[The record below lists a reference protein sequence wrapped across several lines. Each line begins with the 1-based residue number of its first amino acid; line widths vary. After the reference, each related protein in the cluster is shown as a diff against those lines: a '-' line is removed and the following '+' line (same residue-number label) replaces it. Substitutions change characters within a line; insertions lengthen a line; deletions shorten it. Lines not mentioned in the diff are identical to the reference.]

1 MKKILTIL
9 MIVAAILVG
18 GMTVEAKTTKK
29 NSKAR
34 TTQST
39 GKSNSNNLGIM
50 TFCTTGD
57 KYSGPSGKS
66 VNEIIASLEKL
77 GFKYQDTYNS
87 TFSVYDESEYEY
99 INEPAQVMVYTKGHI
114 FASVYI
120 RVYNSELEMDNSP
133 YQILLMFNNDSEEK
147 KFIANVKANGFNAQ
161 SYDYETYYMY
171 SKQACG
177 VCVIKTEGADEMI
190 KVEFFESH

>member
-1 MKKILTIL
+1 MKKSITLFL
-9 MIVAAILVG
+9 LLVSLFVG
-18 GMTVEAKTTKK
+18 GTTMEGKTTKK
-29 NSKAR
+29 KSKAR

-50 TFCTTGD
+50 TFCNRGD

-77 GFKYQDTYNS
+77 GFKYQDTNNS
-87 TFSVYDESEYEY
+87 TFSVYDESEGEY
-99 INEPAQVMVYTKGHI
+99 INEPAQVQDYTNGHI

-120 RVYNSELEMDNSP
+120 RVHNSELEMDNWP
-133 YQILLMFNNDSEEK
+133 YQILLMFDNNSEEK
-147 KFIANVKANGFNAQ
+147 KFITNVKANGFNAQ

-190 KVEFFESH
+190 RVEFFDSH

>member
-1 MKKILTIL
+1 
-9 MIVAAILVG
+9 
-18 GMTVEAKTTKK
+18 MTVDAKTTKK
-29 NSKAR
+29 KSKAK
-34 TTQST
+34 TTQSS
-39 GKSNSNNLGIM
+39 GKSKSNGLGIM
-50 TFCTTGD
+50 TFCTPAD

-77 GFKYQDTYNS
+77 GFKNGEIYDSTY
-87 TFSVYDESEYEY
+87 SVYDESEGEY
-99 INEPAQVMVYTKGHI
+99 IDEPAQVMFYTNGHI
-114 FASVYI
+114 SASVYI
-120 RVYNSELEMDNSP
+120 RVYNSQLEMDNWP
-133 YQILLMFNNDSEEK
+133 YQVLLMFDNDFEEK